1 MKKIYIL
8 LLIYVSFSTVIMG
21 EPGETS
27 DTKYILRPIY
37 GRANYS
43 KLRRTFGEFD
53 QWDEQESYF
62 AGLQVERFLSK
73 DFKGLPLDFT
83 FLTSLLYHS
92 QDIIKSDGQY
102 TQPMELN
109 GEDTY
114 QINFAVK
121 LYYKKFPW
129 SNRIRTRL
137 GVGEGMSYVGEYLD
151 IETQNFN
158 SESKEA
164 RSKLLNYMD
173 ISLSFN
179 IGDIFG
185 KEEFNNSYAGIGI
198 SHRSGIQGVINDVR
212 GGSNFATL
220 FLEFEI

>member
-1 MKKIYIL
+1 MKKIIFLLYISYFTV
-8 LLIYVSFSTVIMG
+8 LIGSST
-21 EPGETS
+21 ETS

-37 GRANYS
+37 GKANYS

-62 AGLQVERFLSK
+62 SGLQIEKFLSK
-73 DFKGLPLDFT
+73 DFKELPLDFT
-83 FLTSLLYHS
+83 FLTSLFYHK
-92 QDIIKSDGQY
+92 QDILNSDGQY
-102 TQPMELN
+102 TEPIELN
-109 GEDTY
+109 GKDTY

-121 LYYKKFPW
+121 IYYKKFPW
-129 SNRIRTRL
+129 SHKVRTRL
-137 GVGEGMSYVGEYLD
+137 GVGEGLSYVGEYLD

-158 SESKEA
+158 SENKDK

-179 IGDIFG
+179 IGDIFS
-185 KEEFNNSYAGIGI
+185 KEEFSNSYAGIGI
-198 SHRSGIQGVINDVR
+198 SHRSGIQGLINDVR